1 MNLQDLRFGIEIE
14 TVGQPRGEV
23 AQAIQMVVGGTITSE
38 PYGYNGKAYY
48 VTDLQGRKWSV
59 VHDGSLTSVPAH
71 LRAEVV
77 SPVLTYADLEQLQQ
91 VVRSIRTMRAKVD
104 AKCGIHI
111 HVDAAPFDAKQLCNL
126 AKLVYKQEPL
136 ILHAL
141 GISAER
147 LSHFTKPIDPIFI
160 ARLEQH
166 RPKTKDEIN
175 VLWYGHA
182 NHNPTHY
189 DSTRYHGV
197 NLHNVWYRGT
207 VEFRWFEATLHAG
220 KVKSYIQ
227 LCLAIAAKALNARS
241 AASAKRAFDP
251 ASAKYDFRVFLLRL
265 GMIGDEFKTARKFL
279 LEPMPGNAAWKRG
292 RPQTTTLDQPVTLAA

>member
-14 TVGQPRGEV
+14 TVGQTRAMV
-23 AQAIQMVVGGTITSE
+23 AEAIKFVVGGTISRHGG
-38 PYGYNGKAYY
+38 YGYEPTYH
-48 VTDLQGRKWSV
+48 VEDLAGRTWKV
-59 VHDGSLTSVPAH
+59 VHDGSLISVPAH

-77 SPVLTYADLEQLQQ
+77 SPVLTYADLDQLQE
-91 VVRSIRTMRAKVD
+91 VVRSLRTVRAKVD

-147 LSHFTKPIDPIFI
+147 LSSYTKPIDPAFI
-160 ARLEQH
+160 TKLEQQ
-166 RPKTKDEIN
+166 RPQTKDALN
-175 VLWYGHA
+175 VLWYGHS

-189 DSTRYHGV
+189 DQTRYHGV

-207 VEFRWFEATLHAG
+207 IEFRWFEATLHAG
-220 KVKSYIQ
+220 KIKSYVQ
-227 LCLAIAAKALNARS
+227 LVLAIAAKALNARS
-241 AASAKRAFDP
+241 AASAKREFDP
-251 ASAKYDFRVFLLRL
+251 ASAKYDLRVFLLRL
-265 GMIGDEFKTARKFL
+265 GMIGAEFKTARKFL
-279 LEPMPGNAAWKRG
+279 LENMPGNGAWKHG
-292 RPQTTTLDQPVTLAA
+292 RPQATTTTTALAA